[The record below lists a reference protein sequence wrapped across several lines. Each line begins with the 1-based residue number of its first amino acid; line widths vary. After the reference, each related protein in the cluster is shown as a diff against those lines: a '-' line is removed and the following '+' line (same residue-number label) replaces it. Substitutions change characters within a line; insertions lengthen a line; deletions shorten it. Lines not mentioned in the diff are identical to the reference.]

1 MQDPLPASPSE
12 TLTPTL
18 RSWRARA
25 LYTLLGVIALAGL
38 PAYIAPILNAR
49 ASGGIT
55 PLLWAYLGIYI
66 AFVALALAPSLPE
79 STRAFGLIGLAYANG
94 IASMARLGLAGSG
107 RLYLLVMPVVAAL
120 LLGSRAGYVCAAIS
134 LIIYGIFTYLAGSGQ
149 LAGMLTVRVNPTSLG
164 DWLEAGLAFAVFLIV
179 LAVLV
184 ERFAD
189 LLVRA
194 LASQQRT
201 SSELASTARI
211 LREREEVLVRQK
223 DTLAALHDTTVGV
236 ASARDVQGLLTS
248 LVERSV
254 TLVGA
259 AYGWLYLVDPE
270 HDALVAHVG
279 TGIFQ
284 ERIGVRLRRAEGL
297 AGRIWAEGRTLAVDN
312 YRFWDGR
319 AAVFEGD
326 AIGPAMGVPLYVDGH
341 VAGVIGLT
349 RLVYSKPFTPDGL
362 DAMGR
367 LAELAGVLLTNARLH
382 SSLEQE
388 LVARVAAQ
396 AALQAAYQGLERRVE
411 ERTAELA
418 SLHNEERERRA
429 EAERSRQIAE
439 GMRQIVAAL
448 NSQQSLRETLDFI
461 VKHTCRMLDSQG
473 AAVFRL
479 EQVPGGQSALHVQAG
494 CGLAPDFM
502 EQASLPYRESLAGR
516 ALRENRAIAVADIR
530 GQLLKMSDDLAPSPY
545 LQRPE
550 IQQLMDTFSAMLLTP
565 LIIGGQ
571 PYGVLAA
578 YYRDARTF
586 SAEDVREAQSL
597 ADQAALGIESA
608 RLRERAGQAAALDER
623 NRLAREL
630 HDSVTQSL
638 YSVTLYA
645 EAAARQV
652 EAGNQEAVID
662 HLRAL
667 RDTSRDALREM
678 RLLIYELRPP
688 EIERIGLAAALRA
701 RLQAVETR
709 GGLRAELVQ
718 EGDEN
723 VAVSVQQELYHIA
736 REALNNS
743 LKHAQANHI
752 VVRLLYHPDRTVL
765 EVQDDGAGFDVEAGM
780 DAGGMG
786 LHTMQ
791 ERAER
796 LGGRLEIQTVEGT
809 GTLVRVT
816 L

>member
-1 MQDPLPASPSE
+1 
-12 TLTPTL
+12 
-18 RSWRARA
+18 
-25 LYTLLGVIALAGL
+25 
-38 PAYIAPILNAR
+38 
-49 ASGGIT
+49 
-55 PLLWAYLGIYI
+55 
-66 AFVALALAPSLPE
+66 
-79 STRAFGLIGLAYANG
+79 
-94 IASMARLGLAGSG
+94 
-107 RLYLLVMPVVAAL
+107 
-120 LLGSRAGYVCAAIS
+120 
-134 LIIYGIFTYLAGSGQ
+134 
-149 LAGMLTVRVNPTSLG
+149 
-164 DWLEAGLAFAVFLIV
+164 
-179 LAVLV
+179 
-184 ERFAD
+184 
-189 LLVRA
+189 
-194 LASQQRT
+194 
-201 SSELASTARI
+201 
-211 LREREEVLVRQK
+211 
-223 DTLAALHDTTVGV
+223 
-236 ASARDVQGLLTS
+236 
-248 LVERSV
+248 
-254 TLVGA
+254 
-259 AYGWLYLVDPE
+259 
-270 HDALVAHVG
+270 
-279 TGIFQ
+279 
-284 ERIGVRLRRAEGL
+284 
-297 AGRIWAEGRTLAVDN
+297 
-312 YRFWDGR
+312 
-319 AAVFEGD
+319 
-326 AIGPAMGVPLYVDGH
+326 
-341 VAGVIGLT
+341 
-349 RLVYSKPFTPDGL
+349 
-362 DAMGR
+362 
-367 LAELAGVLLTNARLH
+367 
-382 SSLEQE
+382 
-388 LVARVAAQ
+388 
-396 AALQAAYQGLERRVE
+396 
-411 ERTAELA
+411 
-418 SLHNEERERRA
+418 
-429 EAERSRQIAE
+429 
-439 GMRQIVAAL
+439 
-448 NSQQSLRETLDFI
+448 
-461 VKHTCRMLDSQG
+461 
-473 AAVFRL
+473 
-479 EQVPGGQSALHVQAG
+479 
-494 CGLAPDFM
+494 
-502 EQASLPYRESLAGR
+502 
-516 ALRENRAIAVADIR
+516 
-530 GQLLKMSDDLAPSPY
+530 MSDDLAPSPY